1 MFFDKNVRYTY
12 SQDYQICSNCVMDTS
27 APEIV
32 FESDGTCSFCNGV
45 KYHFGRNWFPDEF
58 GEQEK
63 YEKYSQI
70 KLNGV
75 GKKYDCILGLSG
87 GIDSAA
93 VALEAVE
100 NGLRPLALHIDA
112 GWNTNESVS
121 NVERLTSQLNID
133 LHTVVIDWGEMRNLQ
148 IAYLRSNVMNQD
160 TPQDHALFA
169 TMYKFLAKQEVTTL
183 LSGVNYTSESVQ
195 PASWGYTY
203 ADGKQV
209 KFIAKKFGKFRI
221 KNYPIMKI
229 KQFKKIADK
238 KYLDV
243 FRPLDYG
250 KYDPINCSKQLSEKI
265 GWKAYG
271 AKHAESLFTNFF
283 QSIYLFEKYGID
295 KRRNHASSLIIS
307 GLMPRLQAVEELDK
321 PPIEIIDR
329 NRVMNAVCS
338 KLEIS
343 ISEMEEYLSGPKV
356 DHYSLPNDSSK
367 IN

>member
-1 MFFDKNVRYTY
+1 
-12 SQDYQICSNCVMDTS
+12 
-27 APEIV
+27 
-32 FESDGTCSFCNGV
+32 
-45 KYHFGRNWFPDEF
+45 
-58 GEQEK
+58 
-63 YEKYSQI
+63 
-70 KLNGV
+70 
-75 GKKYDCILGLSG
+75 
-87 GIDSAA
+87 
-93 VALEAVE
+93 
-100 NGLRPLALHIDA
+100 
-112 GWNTNESVS
+112 
-121 NVERLTSQLNID
+121 
-133 LHTVVIDWGEMRNLQ
+133 
-148 IAYLRSNVMNQD
+148 MNQD

-209 KFIAKKFGKFRI
+209 KYIAKKFGKFRI

-229 KQFKKIADK
+229 NQFKKIADK

-250 KYDPINCSKQLSEKI
+250 KYNPINISKQLSEKF

-295 KRRNHASSLIIS
+295 KRRNHASSLIVS
-307 GLMPRLQAVEELDK
+307 GLMSRLEAIEELDK
-321 PPIEIIDR
+321 LPITQINR
-329 NRVMNAVCS
+329 NRVISAVCS
-338 KLEIS
+338 KLEIT
-343 ISEMEEYLSGPKV
+343 IKKMDEYLSGPKV
-356 DHYSLPNDSSK
+356 DPYSLPNDSSK

>member
-1 MFFDKNVRYTY
+1 MFFDKNVRYTH

-27 APEIV
+27 APEI
-32 FESDGTCSFCNGV
+32 FFDSDGTCNFCNGV
-45 KYHFGRNWFPDEF
+45 RYHLGRNWFPNEF
-58 GEQEK
+58 GEQQK
-63 YEKYSQI
+63 FNKYSLI
-70 KLNGV
+70 KTKGL

-87 GIDSAA
+87 GVDSAA

-121 NVERLTSQLNID
+121 NVEKLTNYLNID
-133 LHTVVIDWGEMRNLQ
+133 LHTVVIDWNEMRKLQ

-169 TMYKFLAKQEVTTL
+169 TMYKFLMKQGVTTL
-183 LSGVNYTSESVQ
+183 LSGVNYTSESVE

-209 KFIAKKFGKFRI
+209 KYIAKKFGKFRI
-221 KNYPIMKI
+221 KKYPIMKL
-229 KQFKKIADK
+229 KQFIKIADK

-243 FRPLDYG
+243 FKPLDYG
-250 KYDPINCSKQLSEKI
+250 KYDPIDCSKKLSEKI

-283 QSIYLFEKYGID
+283 QSVYLFEKYGID
-295 KRRNHASSLIIS
+295 KRRNHASSLICS
-307 GLMPRLQAVEELDK
+307 GFMSRLEAIEELDK
-321 PPIEIIDR
+321 PPIGLIDR
-329 NRVMNAVCS
+329 NRVINAVCS
-338 KLEIS
+338 KLEITTR
-343 ISEMEEYLSGPKV
+343 EMGEYLTGPKV

>member
-1 MFFDKNVRYTY
+1 MFFDKDVRYTH

-32 FESDGTCSFCNGV
+32 FEKDGTCSFCNGV
-45 KYHFGRNWFPDEF
+45 KNHFGRNWFPNEF
-58 GEQEK
+58 GEQQK
-63 YEKYSQI
+63 YEKYSKI
-70 KLNGV
+70 KSNGL

-87 GIDSAA
+87 GVDSAA

-121 NVERLTSQLNID
+121 NVEKLTSYLNID
-133 LHTVVIDWGEMRNLQ
+133 LHTVVIDWDEMRKLQ
-148 IAYLRSNVMNQD
+148 KAYLRSNVMNQD

-169 TMYKFLAKQEVTTL
+169 TMYKFLMKQGETTL

-209 KFIAKKFGKFRI
+209 KYIAKKFGKFRI

-229 KQFKKIADK
+229 RQFKRIADK

-250 KYDPINCSKQLSEKI
+250 KYDPVNVSELLSEKI

-271 AKHAESLFTNFF
+271 AKHAESLFTKFF
-283 QSIYLFEKYGID
+283 QSVYLFEKYRID

-307 GLMPRLQAVEELDK
+307 GLMSRLEAVKELDK
-321 PPIEIIDR
+321 PPIETIDR
-329 NRVMNAVCS
+329 NRVINAVCS

-343 ISEMEEYLSGPKV
+343 IIEMEEYLSGPKV

-367 IN
+367 I